1 MKAAVITEVKQLQ
14 IKDRDKPRVEPYHAL
29 VRVGAASIC
38 GTDVHQYEGTLPT
51 EFPRVPGHDFAGV
64 VEEVGPD
71 LEGYEP
77 GDRVVV
83 KPSFPC
89 YRCEY
94 CAKGAYEFCP
104 NKRLIGLWSDG
115 CMADYMLVPYS
126 NLVPLP
132 GDVSFD
138 AASNLEP
145 FTVAMNTMK
154 RVQPRIGEWVVVLGQ
169 GPVGLGQ
176 TKMAEVSGARV
187 IAVDVRQEA
196 LEMARRFGAEVTL
209 NAAETDVK
217 EEVMELTGSGADVV
231 IEAAG
236 ARASLE
242 SMLDLVRKEGRLANV
257 GIQTTMGSMNPIPL
271 MVKALTVHGIGGN
284 GGKGQYEACLHL
296 TELGRIHPEWLVTHR
311 MKLSEAEDAF
321 DLASEKRENVIKV
334 VLEP

>member
-1 MKAAVITEVKQLQ
+1 MKAAVITEVNRIGIEEREQPK
-14 IKDRDKPRVEPYHAL
+14 VEPYHAL
-29 VRVGAASIC
+29 VRVGAASLC

-51 EFPRVPGHDFAGV
+51 EFPRIPGHDFAGV

-71 LEGYEP
+71 LKAYEP

-89 YRCEY
+89 YQCDY
-94 CAKGAYEFCP
+94 CAKGAYEFCA

-115 CMADYMLVPYS
+115 CMADYMVVPYS
-126 NLVPLP
+126 NLVALP
-132 GDVSFD
+132 ETVSFD

-154 RVQPRIGEWVVVLGQ
+154 RVQPKIGEWVVVLGQ

-187 IAVDVRQEA
+187 IAVDVREEA
-196 LEMARRFGAEVTL
+196 LEVARRFGAEVTL
-209 NAAETDVK
+209 NTTECDVQ
-217 EEVMELTGSGADVV
+217 EEVLRLTGSGADIV

-236 ARASLE
+236 AKSSLE
-242 SMLDLVRKEGRLANV
+242 SMTDVVRKEGRLANV
-257 GIQTTMGSMNPIPL
+257 GIQTTMGSFNPIPL

-296 TELGRIHPEWLVTHR
+296 TEQGKIHPEWLVTHR
-311 MKLSEAEDAF
+311 KKLSEVEDAF
-321 DLASEKRENVIKV
+321 AIASEKRESVIKV